1 MGQSREKKE
10 MSHALTKSSALFTL
24 TRNFPLASRAMSSDG
39 SAGAIR
45 EAGGSFG
52 KKAADE
58 ERYFRKLQAEQLQ
71 VMKKH
76 LDEEISFHQEQ
87 IKSHKE
93 SVEAHERRI
102 AELNAK
108 KPK

>member
-1 MGQSREKKE
+1 
-10 MSHALTKSSALFTL
+10 
-24 TRNFPLASRAMSSDG
+24 
-39 SAGAIR
+39 
-45 EAGGSFG
+45 
-52 KKAADE
+52 
-58 ERYFRKLQAEQLQ
+58 
-71 VMKKH
+71 MKKH